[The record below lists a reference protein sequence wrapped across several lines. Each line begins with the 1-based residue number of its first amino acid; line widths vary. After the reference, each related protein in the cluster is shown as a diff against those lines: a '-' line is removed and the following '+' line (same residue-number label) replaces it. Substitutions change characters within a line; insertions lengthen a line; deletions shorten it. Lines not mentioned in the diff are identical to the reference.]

1 MLKKI
6 LLLASIAGALGI
18 VLSGV
23 ADATPEIAKKEE
35 KSCLTCHTALG
46 KADLNTAGKY
56 YKEHRKLP
64 KKPGLLR

>member
-1 MLKKI
+1 MLKKM

-46 KADLNTAGKY
+46 KPT
-56 YKEHRKLP
+56 
-64 KKPGLLR
+64 